1 MSGDEILTAKELADF
16 LKIAEK
22 TTNKYAAEGKLPGFK
37 IGSVWQFRKSEI
49 DRWITEQEQTQEVHQ
64 TGSTRS

>member
-1 MSGDEILTAKELADF
+1 MSSDEILTAKELADF

-22 TTNKYAAEGKLPGFK
+22 TANKYAAEGKLPGFK
-37 IGSVWQFRKSEI
+37 IGSVWRFRKSEI

-64 TGSTRS
+64 TGSTQS